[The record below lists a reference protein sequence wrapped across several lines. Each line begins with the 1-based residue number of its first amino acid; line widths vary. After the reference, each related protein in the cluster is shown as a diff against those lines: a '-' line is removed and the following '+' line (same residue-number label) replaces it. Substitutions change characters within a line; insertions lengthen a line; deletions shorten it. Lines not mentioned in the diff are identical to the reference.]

1 MMATRGKRLS
11 KEDVIKKQIADTDEK
26 IFKKQSEINELKNK
40 KAQLLKDLENLE
52 MQSIQ
57 TLLEEKGMTV
67 AELRAIVETS
77 QKTNTKIA

>member
-1 MMATRGKRLS
+1 MATRGKRLS

-67 AELRAIVETS
+67 AELRAIVEAS
-77 QKTNTKIA
+77 QETNTKIA

>member
-1 MMATRGKRLS
+1 MARGKRLS

-26 IFKKQSEINELKNK
+26 IFKKQLEINELKNK

-67 AELRAIVETS
+67 AELRAIVEAS
-77 QKTNTKIA
+77 QETNTKIA